1 METILVSLHLLDIS
15 AQVTYQ
21 SKKTVV
27 LTVIC
32 LDVFWDFLTVLS
44 GMAMLSN
51 PIHTFW
57 PRPALEMCVAETIV
71 LSSAKTPKSGKS
83 PRMNVVIWK
92 RILVKDHLLLGRTK
106 RTQQNYSPL
115 PLLPSGEL
123 IWVRMRNFC
132 AEMEGKKEMGE
143 GCFSKTFRYF
153 FFFFFFNKHPSYRN
167 VHF

>member
-57 PRPALEMCVAETIV
+57 PRPALEMCVAETLV
-71 LSSAKTPKSGKS
+71 LSPAKTLKSGKS
-83 PRMNVVIWK
+83 PRTNVVIWK
-92 RILVKDHLLLGRTK
+92 RILMKDHLLLGRTK
-106 RTQQNYSPL
+106 RTQQIIP
-115 PLLPSGEL
+115 PFPSCPQE
-123 IWVRMRNFC
+123 N
-132 AEMEGKKEMGE
+132 
-143 GCFSKTFRYF
+143 
-153 FFFFFFNKHPSYRN
+153 
-167 VHF
+167 